1 MFSLEGPS
9 HGPHAGGKPAR
20 LVVLLHGYGA
30 NGADLIGLAPPLA
43 PLLPTTVFHSPD
55 APFPCPGAPGG
66 YQWFGISRLDPQLM
80 EAGVRAAASIA
91 EGFIDEMQARY
102 GLGDGE
108 TALIGFSQG
117 TMLALHVG
125 LRRAQPFAGI
135 VGFSGTLAGPQALA
149 DEIKSR
155 PPVLLVHGEEDELIP
170 FGMMAAAESV
180 LRGTGVAVESLGV
193 PGLGHGIEQS
203 GLEAAARFLMRVL
216 GGSPR

>member
-1 MFSLEGPS
+1 MISLEGPAE
-9 HGPHAGGKPAR
+9 GPHAGGKPTR

-102 GLGDGE
+102 GLGDAE

-125 LRRAQPFAGI
+125 LRRAKALAGI
-135 VGFSGTLAGPQALA
+135 VGFSGVLAGPQALA
-149 DEIKSR
+149 GEIKSR
-155 PPVLLVHGEEDELIP
+155 PPVLLVHGEDDELIP
-170 FGMMAAAESV
+170 FAMMDAAVTV
-180 LRGTGVAVESLGV
+180 LRATGVSVENLGV
-193 PGLGHGIEQS
+193 PGLGHGIDQS

-216 GGSPR
+216 GGARA